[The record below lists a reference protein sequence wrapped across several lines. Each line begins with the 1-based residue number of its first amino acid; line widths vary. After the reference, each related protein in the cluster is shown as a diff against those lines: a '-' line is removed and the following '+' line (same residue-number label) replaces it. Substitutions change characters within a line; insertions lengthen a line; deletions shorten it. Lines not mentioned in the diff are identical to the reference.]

1 MKWVTKDSIER
12 WLASYYNENIK
23 ISKKQW
29 DFMYD
34 SVDNSMLS
42 SFYKYTWNDIET
54 TKKLVK
60 FLNTDQD
67 INKEDIK
74 KQLLDLWLSETDLV
88 KIGEDNIEW

>member
-1 MKWVTKDSIER
+1 
-12 WLASYYNENIK
+12 
-23 ISKKQW
+23 
-29 DFMYD
+29 MYD

-54 TKKLVK
+54 TKKLVN

-74 KQLLDLWLSETDLV
+74 ATLDLWLSEAVGLKLV
-88 KIGEDNIEW
+88 KII